1 VPVGLTRAQRCN
13 AICPGGVET
22 NIGRTATPS
31 AQWAYQRLEKSFA
44 KAVRMGRPDEIAARG
59 SWLSSD

>member
-1 VPVGLTRAQRCN
+1 
-13 AICPGGVET
+13 VET

-44 KAVRMGRPDEIAARG
+44 KAVRMGRPDEIAALG